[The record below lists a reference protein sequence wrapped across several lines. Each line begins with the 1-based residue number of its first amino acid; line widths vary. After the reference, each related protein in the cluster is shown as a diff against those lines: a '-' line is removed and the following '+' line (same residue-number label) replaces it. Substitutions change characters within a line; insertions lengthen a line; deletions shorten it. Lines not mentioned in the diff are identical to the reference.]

1 MKTSQAFL
9 YSNNGDIQYIDK
21 TRFIEELV
29 IVINRKQKK
38 IFNLSEV
45 KKLNNLT
52 YKEVIQEFDK
62 CFIKLMS
69 GIYFT
74 KLNANIGMV
83 CLIDK
88 SVTDFEKI
96 CKKNKWKF
104 NKEVEEIV
112 EKNYKLGIII
122 KSENDKKI
130 CSIKNYKPKESKEEL
145 KMKNKKLIKQV
156 AVASLAALMMIPN
169 LTMTTYA
176 KTQITVEMAQEKLEY
191 WKSLKD
197 NFSEKI
203 SKDISMKDIDDS
215 IQDWQETLDD
225 VKAGKVIWSY
235 DSKEEYNKEKA
246 KRDQERAVIAAKE
259 AAAKAEKER
268 KANTVYPLTV
278 KYVKDFIDYVK
289 NNPDLNDNLPHF
301 YERPD
306 MPGIIFTLEVDP
318 WDKVHESN
326 SNITILEEYDADYL
340 ADLNFEGIKYKLIKG
355 QGLKVKYICPFEC
368 IASVVGGGRYTG
380 ADYHYDNFKNDR
392 WRGSNSYTKLGENI
406 IYVVRRYQVLY
417 DKGYPAELQGQLA
430 VTDGRLEL
438 NKPKLTVEQ
447 MYNDL
452 RTGTNTLEVTNKE
465 KVLPTNL
472 KEITIDFSK

>member
-9 YSNNGDIQYIDK
+9 YSNNGNIQYIDK

-45 KKLNNLT
+45 KKLNNFS

-62 CFIKLMS
+62 CFSKLMS

-83 CLIDK
+83 CLINK

-104 NKEVEEIV
+104 NKEVKEIV

-169 LTMTTYA
+169 LTMTTEA
-176 KTQITVEMAQEKLEY
+176 KTQITVEMAQEKLDF
-191 WKSLKD
+191 WKA
-197 NFSEKI
+197 EKEKEPRDYDI
-203 SKDISMKDIDDS
+203 KDIEDS

-318 WDKVHESN
+318 WGKVFETN

-340 ADLNFEGIKYKLIKG
+340 ADVNFEGIKYQLIKG

-368 IASVVGGGRYTG
+368 IASVVNGGKYTG

-392 WRGSNSYTKLGENI
+392 WRGGNSYTKLGENI
-406 IYVVRRYQVLY
+406 IYVVRRYQMLY
-417 DKGYPAELQGQLA
+417 DKGYPAELQGQL
-430 VTDGRLEL
+430 VITDGRAAI
-438 NKPKLTVEQ
+438 NKPKLTIEQ
-447 MYNDL
+447 IYNDL
-452 RTGTNTLEVTNKE
+452 RTGTNTLEVKNKE
-465 KVLPTNL
+465 SLLTTKE